1 MIRSSR
7 ASRAL
12 TSHLPMRGMRV
23 SYRLEGAG
31 VIDQPDVLMGVPM
44 IVSMVCVD
52 IVDQV
57 VEDLFVV

>member
-1 MIRSSR
+1 
-7 ASRAL
+7 
-12 TSHLPMRGMRV
+12 MRV